1 MTAGAAPLD
10 GPDWIARFS
19 AYLELRIARELQP
32 TFASGRTGRVS
43 RNDPGR
49 TARMPTQAQTATDQE
64 TLNQELRNRRAEL
77 FNFEPHEA
85 SGPGRALH
93 QIQQD
98 FALEEFDLF
107 ALVFCLVVDI
117 EARFANA
124 CSVFASDPRT
134 RLPDAALLTRLFHID
149 SPDFAAAARLRARL
163 IDEGPL
169 FRAGLIRRDG
179 LHLRAD
185 ERLHGRLFGD
195 NSLPAPV
202 AADWR
207 LTRDPGGAIAQSGFS
222 AELIARLKSAW
233 RREVHPGLRG
243 SIIWIEGAARPDR
256 LLAARALAELNGKAL
271 LTVDLRSLAGSGG
284 VSAGEIDARVRFL
297 VREAILQNAALCI
310 AHGLQRDESGAC
322 DESLAAVAWGAFLGC
337 ARDWRLQLI
346 LCDALSP
353 ESAAGAA
360 RQRIELAPPGES
372 ARCLAWRRALESL
385 AEFPD
390 EEAEPAARKLAESYR
405 LSPALIPD
413 VVESLAG
420 AGEPLSLADLERAA
434 RARTRHGVGPFAR
447 RITARRTREDL
458 VLPQSALTQIDEICN
473 RVRQRGRVL
482 EEWGFGRRA
491 SYGRGVTALFA
502 GPPGVGKTLAAEAIA
517 SAAGLD
523 LYRVDLAG
531 VVSKYIGETE
541 KNLARIFR
549 ETAET
554 DAVLFFD
561 EADALFGKR
570 SEINDARDRYANI
583 ETSYLLQ
590 RIEDSEG
597 VILLASN
604 LRENIDPAFV
614 RRLDHIVEFPYPDLD
629 ARERLWR
636 NLLPPEI
643 PQRAIDHAELAR
655 RLPLAGGSLRNIA
668 LSAAYLAAGNGCV
681 LTMEHLLAGARREYA
696 KLGKLW
702 QEDRP

>member
-1 MTAGAAPLD
+1 MNAGANSPENA
-10 GPDWIARFS
+10 DWIARFC
-19 AYLELRIARELQP
+19 AYFELRIARELQSASASSP
-32 TFASGRTGRVS
+32 AGRGLRRSGRHAVS
-43 RNDPGR
+43 GEPLANID
-49 TARMPTQAQTATDQE
+49 TIIQQ
-64 TLNQELRNRRAEL
+64 LRSAHAEL
-77 FNFEPHEA
+77 FNFQPNEA
-85 SGPGRALH
+85 DLPGIALGRLRD
-93 QIQQD
+93 D
-98 FALEEFDLF
+98 FGLMDFDLF

-117 EARFANA
+117 ESRFANA
-124 CSVFASDPRT
+124 CSVLANDARM
-134 RLPDAALLTRLFHID
+134 RLPDAALLARLYR
-149 SPDFAAAARLRARL
+149 PDGASFSETAHLRARL
-163 IDEGPL
+163 IDGGPL
-169 FRAGLIRRDG
+169 LRAGLVRRDG
-179 LHLRAD
+179 QHLRVD
-185 ERLHGRLFGD
+185 ERVHGRLFGD
-195 NSLPAPV
+195 NALPAPV
-202 AADWR
+202 AADWS
-207 LTRDPGGAIAQSGFS
+207 LTRDASGAVARSGFS

-233 RREVHPGLRG
+233 RPENHPGLQG
-243 SIIWIEGAARPDR
+243 SITWIEGATQPDR
-256 LLAARALAELNGKAL
+256 LLAARALAELHGKAV
-271 LTVDLRSLAGSGG
+271 LTADLRSFAGGAGASP
-284 VSAGEIDARVRFL
+284 GEIESRVRFL
-297 VREAILQNAALCI
+297 AREAIFQNAALCI
-310 AHGLQRDESGAC
+310 SHGLQRDESGAC
-322 DESLAAVAWGAFLGC
+322 DESLAAAAERAFRAC
-337 ARDWRLQLI
+337 VQSWRLALVY
-346 LCDALSP
+346 CEALSG
-353 ESAAGAA
+353 ESFAGAA
-360 RQRIELAPPGES
+360 RQRIELTPASES
-372 ARCLAWRRALESL
+372 ARSAAWRRALESL
-385 AEFPD
+385 AEFPN
-390 EEAEPAARKLAESYR
+390 ELAEHAARNLAESYR
-405 LSPALIPD
+405 LSPGLIPD

-420 AGEPLSLADLERAA
+420 AGETLSLTDLERAA
-434 RARTRHGVGPFAR
+434 RLRTRYAVGPFAR
-447 RITARRTREDL
+447 RIAARRSREDL
-458 VLPQSALTQIDEICN
+458 VLPPAALMQIDEICN

-614 RRLDHIVEFPYPDLD
+614 RRLDHIVEFPYPDIE

-643 PQRAIDHAELAR
+643 PQRAIDFSELAR
-655 RLPLAGGSLRNIA
+655 RFPLAGGSLRNIA

-681 LTMEHLLAGARREYA
+681 LTMDHLMAGARREYA

-702 QEDRP
+702 QEDRT